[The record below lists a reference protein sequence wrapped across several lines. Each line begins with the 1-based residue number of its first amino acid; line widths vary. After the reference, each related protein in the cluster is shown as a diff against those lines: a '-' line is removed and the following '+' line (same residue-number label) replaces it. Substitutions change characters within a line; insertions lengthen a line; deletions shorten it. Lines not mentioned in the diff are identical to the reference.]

1 VTEEEFIALLD
12 ERGGERDLWP
22 VALLP
27 AADGLL
33 ENSARARAALQAM
46 QRAEALLSVAADHGT
61 FNAIA
66 IAAKASRRAQQQ
78 TGIHPL
84 SLMAAGALALA
95 MGILIGMTPTNDSA
109 LIGSMQAALNGDTSD
124 AW

>member
-12 ERGGERDLWP
+12 ERGGELIQWP

-27 AADGLL
+27 AADMLL
-33 ENSARARAALQAM
+33 KKSARARAALQAM
-46 QRAEALLSVAADHGT
+46 QRAEALLSVAADYGT
-61 FNAIA
+61 FDALG
-66 IAAKASRRAQQQ
+66 IAARASRAQQRS
-78 TGIHPL
+78 GFRPL

-95 MGILIGMTPTNDSA
+95 VGILIGMTPTNDSA
-109 LIGSMQAALNGDTSD
+109 LIGSVQAALNGETSD